1 MFPAQVSAVLTR
13 LEQAGFP
20 AYAVGGCVRDTLL
33 GRTPED
39 WDVTT
44 AARPEQTA
52 ALFAGHSIP
61 TGLRHGTVTVRQDG
75 LSVEVTT
82 FRADGPYSDHR
93 RPDAV
98 YFSDSLAEDLCRRD
112 LTVNAMA
119 MDVRGALTDLYG
131 GQDDLRRG
139 VLRCVGDPDRRF
151 GEDALRIMRTLRFSS
166 VLGFTVEE
174 RTAAALHRCAPLLR
188 DIAAERLLSET
199 DRLLCGAH
207 VLPVLLAYP
216 DVLGVFL
223 PELLPCVG
231 LDQRNRHHLY
241 DVWEHTARSVAA
253 IPPEPVLRWA
263 MLLHDV
269 GKPACFTVDDQGVG
283 HFYGHPKVSASLAE
297 ELCRRL
303 RMDKRTAHE
312 IVTLVQWHDRDIPRT
327 ERAIARA
334 VHQLGEDTFRRLLA
348 IKRADNLAQHPAYRG
363 RLTELDRA
371 EAILDALLAKQACFS
386 LRDLAV
392 DGRDMLALGLRGPAV
407 GHTLDALLAQVLDG
421 ALPNDRAAL
430 LAAADRGVRVH
441 ALTLRGVADRGYV
454 FERGAAETAPDAVA
468 TEFSRD
474 YGAAPLENGRERLL
488 YLCEQAGEPIEAEVL
503 AEIDGA
509 WHRLRTQLPAAIVRN
524 RLYTLRVQGLGAAAR
539 LTVDSAEWEE
549 GGAADVELR
558 PGGVVDAAA
567 SEIPA
572 DMRLSAACDTLYI
585 PHTASA
591 CRLVLRAEAGSRLL
605 VGGSVR
611 GVTVSSQALTR
622 GLEPVVEVR
631 VQTPLRMPGTV
642 EEYISLDLLREE
654 VALGRVVLRF
664 APNPLGIEGSLRFD
678 DDGVCDYGRYVE
690 GELARLT
697 LPAGRTLRL
706 EFDGGE
712 SSWMKLSP
720 DGGAWRL
727 LGGWRPNDPT
737 ATGRV

>member
-199 DRLLCGAH
+199 NRLLCGAH

-348 IKRADNLAQHPAYRG
+348 MKRADNLAQHPAYRG
-363 RLTELDRA
+363 RLAELDRA

-430 LAAADRGVRVH
+430 LAAARK
-441 ALTLRGVADRGYV
+441 TI
-454 FERGAAETAPDAVA
+454 
-468 TEFSRD
+468 
-474 YGAAPLENGRERLL
+474 
-488 YLCEQAGEPIEAEVL
+488 Q
-503 AEIDGA
+503 
-509 WHRLRTQLPAAIVRN
+509 
-524 RLYTLRVQGLGAAAR
+524 
-539 LTVDSAEWEE
+539 
-549 GGAADVELR
+549 
-558 PGGVVDAAA
+558 
-567 SEIPA
+567 
-572 DMRLSAACDTLYI
+572 
-585 PHTASA
+585 
-591 CRLVLRAEAGSRLL
+591 
-605 VGGSVR
+605 
-611 GVTVSSQALTR
+611 
-622 GLEPVVEVR
+622 
-631 VQTPLRMPGTV
+631 
-642 EEYISLDLLREE
+642 
-654 VALGRVVLRF
+654 
-664 APNPLGIEGSLRFD
+664 
-678 DDGVCDYGRYVE
+678 
-690 GELARLT
+690 
-697 LPAGRTLRL
+697 
-706 EFDGGE
+706 
-712 SSWMKLSP
+712 
-720 DGGAWRL
+720 
-727 LGGWRPNDPT
+727 
-737 ATGRV
+737 